1 MDENHRDGSTERSGD
16 GARGAVS
23 IFHIPAALVELAGD
37 EVDLRV
43 SQY

>member
-1 MDENHRDGSTERSGD
+1 MPEGKKAKRVGGTG
-16 GARGAVS
+16 GAGAAS
-23 IFHIPAALVELAGD
+23 IFHVAAALVELAGD